1 MADDERLIE
10 TRDPSFWNP
19 CADSEWAYVG
29 VPLSRCEAASGP
41 REVKKIDC
49 TGVLSESVQALF
61 QEIAKVFVEDEEFNT
76 GGRRHD
82 DILKRFN
89 ERATEAIDHA
99 VCLGSGKRPSF
110 LMRERMRWLV
120 KLGTYRFSGVL
131 RSDPYLL
138 SPLYGDNSFQ
148 VLFDDCEDE
157 ADELVTYL
165 EESNRPHDKALLY
178 ILLGKRISALQT
190 CLDIVSVVCPSK
202 RSVLNNKLQC
212 AIRQRALLSCFHA
225 FDAGAEH
232 WCFGN
237 YFRRVET
244 ANASLSRFFYNYL
257 LYVGSNEDDDLPGEL
272 YLEHGQVQVAQEDGG

>member
-1 MADDERLIE
+1 MADDERIIE

-89 ERATEAIDHA
+89 ERATEAINHA

-138 SPLYGDNSFQ
+138 SQLYGDNSFQ

-178 ILLGKRISALQT
+178 ILLGKWIKELRFPLRRMFFPA
-190 CLDIVSVVCPSK
+190 PHGAW
-202 RSVLNNKLQC
+202 RVLKNKLQC
-212 AIRQRALLSCFHA
+212 ATRQRALLSCFYA
-225 FDAGAEH
+225 FDAGAED
-232 WCFGN
+232 WCFGV
-237 YFRRVET
+237 YFRSVDT
-244 ANASLSRFFYNYL
+244 AKTCLSKFVADENDQLVLTTLSHPSLLDSPRL
-257 LYVGSNEDDDLPGEL
+257 LRLARTCVG
-272 YLEHGQVQVAQEDGG
+272 